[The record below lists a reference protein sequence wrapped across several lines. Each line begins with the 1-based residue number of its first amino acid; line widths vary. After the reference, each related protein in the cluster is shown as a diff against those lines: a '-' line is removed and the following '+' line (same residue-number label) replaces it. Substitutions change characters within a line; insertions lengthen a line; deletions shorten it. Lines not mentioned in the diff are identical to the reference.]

1 MKGIEGQKKK
11 RVLNFVTSHE
21 TLGKTG
27 YPAGL
32 WISELTHPY
41 FELSYN
47 GIDVDIASPRG
58 GKAPIDPFSDHAV
71 LIVLKKT
78 ILSALDF

>member
-1 MKGIEGQKKK
+1 M
-11 RVLNFVTSHE
+11 LHE

-32 WISELTHPY
+32 WLSELTHPY
-41 FELSYN
+41 FELAYN

-58 GKAPIDPFSDHAV
+58 GN
-71 LIVLKKT
+71 
-78 ILSALDF
+78 